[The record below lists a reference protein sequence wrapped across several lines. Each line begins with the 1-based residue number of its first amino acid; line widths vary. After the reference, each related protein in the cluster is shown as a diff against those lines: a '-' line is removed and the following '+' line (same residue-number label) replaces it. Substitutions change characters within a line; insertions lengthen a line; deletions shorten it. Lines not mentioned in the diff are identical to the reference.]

1 MFTYVVC
8 TLILQYDIRE
18 PPRLT
23 QLYCDPVPY
32 RLLPLGYL
40 RELSMEGFRYHIED

>member
-1 MFTYVVC
+1 MHVDK
-8 TLILQYDIRE
+8 LQYDIRE
-18 PPRLT
+18 PQDSGA